1 MTKGLHALTLS
12 CFRHPSHGRHQRPS
26 ILLPV
31 LNLPAPLLTRGELS
45 CCSPQS
51 DSVTQL
57 ECSVEA
63 VFSAEV
69 NQPVWVGRTYLGRKV
84 CIPHSHS
91 WPPIWNTVV

>member
-31 LNLPAPLLTRGELS
+31 LNLPAPLLTHGELS

-51 DSVTQL
+51 D
-57 ECSVEA
+57 
-63 VFSAEV
+63 
-69 NQPVWVGRTYLGRKV
+69 
-84 CIPHSHS
+84 
-91 WPPIWNTVV
+91 TVSLNSNVQWKQYFLLR